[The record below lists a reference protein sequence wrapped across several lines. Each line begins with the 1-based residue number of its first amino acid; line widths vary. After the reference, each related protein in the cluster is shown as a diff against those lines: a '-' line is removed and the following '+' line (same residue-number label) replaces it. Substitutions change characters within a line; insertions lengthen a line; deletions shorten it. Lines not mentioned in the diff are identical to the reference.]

1 MEKKCYQLLILT
13 LMGIL
18 MYSCQNKIEVT
29 AQPKLTLS
37 EELASESDGQIV
49 LGEKL
54 ENPYSVKNMQL
65 ALKSLKEKQKKSS
78 KSYSA
83 KTLNDDLDIQVT
95 DYYVKF
101 WVKNDEQK
109 NLLIA
114 DSLNLSII
122 PLDVEIE
129 QEGDYFVD
137 ENTDIEQAQW
147 LYTSVVK
154 DYKFHSE
161 VVYEK
166 IEDLFLIEESGPEE
180 EEGDEEEDETTTTT
194 LLREKVLFQKVFFL
208 IWKTKHY
215 RLQTI
220 GKSPKM
226 NKISKM
232 AYLLEEVKEDPKA
245 I

>member
-129 QEGDYFVD
+129 REGDYFVD
-137 ENTDIEQAQW
+137 ENTEIKQAQW
-147 LYTSVVK
+147 LYT
-154 DYKFHSE
+154 
-161 VVYEK
+161 
-166 IEDLFLIEESGPEE
+166 
-180 EEGDEEEDETTTTT
+180 
-194 LLREKVLFQKVFFL
+194 
-208 IWKTKHY
+208 
-215 RLQTI
+215 
-220 GKSPKM
+220 
-226 NKISKM
+226 
-232 AYLLEEVKEDPKA
+232 
-245 I
+245 